1 MTLKIKRLDPRAV
14 MPAKAHPTDAC
25 FDLAVVMD
33 CDAYALYPFETRVF
47 GTGLAF
53 EVPPGH
59 VMRMYPRSST
69 GIRLH
74 ATFPNCVG
82 IIDSGYRGEVK
93 VALTNLGYQATQIR
107 NGSRVAQFEIAPV
120 LPVEIEEADELSPS
134 DRGENG
140 IGSTGR

>member
-1 MTLKIKRLDPRAV
+1 MILKVKKLDPRAT

-33 CDAYALYPFETRVF
+33 CDAYALYPSETHVF
-47 GTGLAF
+47 GTGLTF
-53 EVPPGH
+53 EIPPGH
-59 VMRMYPRSST
+59 VMRIYPRSST
-69 GIRLH
+69 GILLH

-93 VALTNLGYQATQIR
+93 IALTNLGHHATPIY
-107 NGSRVAQFEIAPV
+107 NCSRVAQFEIASV
-120 LPVEIEEADELSPS
+120 FPVEIEETDELSPS
-134 DRGENG
+134 DRGEDG

>member
-1 MTLKIKRLDPRAV
+1 MVLKIKMLDPRAT

-33 CDAYALYPFETRVF
+33 CDAHALYPSETHVF

-59 VMRMYPRSST
+59 VMRIYPRSST
-69 GIRLH
+69 GIRLR

-93 VALTNLGYQATQIR
+93 VALTNLSQRVAQIR

-120 LPVEIEEADELSPS
+120 LPVEIVETDELSPS
-134 DRGENG
+134 DRGEDG

>member
-1 MTLKIKRLDPRAV
+1 MILKIKKLDPRAT
-14 MPAKAHPTDAC
+14 MPAKVHQTYAC

-33 CDAYALYPFETRVF
+33 CDVQELSPCETHVF

-59 VMRMYPRSST
+59 VMRIYPRSST
-69 GIRLH
+69 EIRLH
-74 ATFPNCVG
+74 ATFPNCTG
-82 IIDSGYRGEVK
+82 IIDSGYRGEIK
-93 VALTNLGYQATQIR
+93 VALTNIGHHTTQIH

-120 LPVEIEEADELSPS
+120 LPVEIEEVFELSPS
-134 DRGENG
+134 DRGEDG